1 VATVLRVHGDTADI
15 DCCPE
20 PVPLEWISE
29 PSRFQT
35 PGRGGSKPI
44 GAAPRVS
51 MTCRIDAAVLDAAK
65 AVAGPRGLSSWVNG
79 AIQERLER
87 EG

>member
-1 VATVLRVHGDTADI
+1 MRCDCVTPTPRFDPTNNATDCVSCGGD
-15 DCCPE
+15 
-20 PVPLEWISE
+20 V
-29 PSRFQT
+29 SRFQT

-51 MTCRIDAAVLDAAK
+51 MTCRIDAAILDAAK